1 MKKNAT
7 VLWSMSAIFIF
18 LLVSLFHT
26 QSQAPKLQMQEDET
40 SVGTKDDPEA
50 RLRYEWMMLR
60 DPVSG
65 QIPRNIRQQEMEY
78 ARTLPTREQVA
89 SLNKIGGTQTAT
101 WASRGP
107 WNVGGRTRA
116 LGIDVTNANTIL
128 AGGVSGGL
136 WKSVNGGTSWTR
148 TTLAGVLPS
157 ATCLAQDTR
166 TGQTSTWYYGTGEY
180 LGNSAGAVGAPFSGD
195 GIYKSV
201 DGGATWAILPATA
214 TGKPHV
220 FDNFFDYV
228 WNVAVNP
235 TNGYVYA
242 ATYGSIQRSTDGGT
256 TWGVVLGGAT
266 TFSPLTDVQIDG
278 AGVIYATGSMDGAM
292 GGMWKSTTGAAGS
305 WTNISPAD
313 IPASTRR
320 IVIAIAPS
328 NNNLVYFVAETPSAG
343 VNNHSLWKYDATA
356 SPAFV
361 NRSTNIPAFGGSVG
375 NFDSQGSYDLVM
387 KVKPDNPSVVIVGGT
402 NLYRSTDGF
411 ATTGNTTW
419 IGGYATVNDISQYA
433 NHHPDNHSLAFVPGN
448 PSVLISGHD
457 GGVSKTSNI
466 LASPIVWTQ
475 LSTGYLTTQF
485 YNVSLDHGTN
495 GSNSILGGLQ
505 DNGCWMTTSSSAT
518 ATWTAQGSG
527 DGAFTAIAD
536 GGASIYVSSQN
547 GRTYRLVGSQFT
559 RVDPG
564 GTGYMF
570 INPFVLDPNNSKIM
584 YMGRGANAMRNSDV
598 TAIPLGSNDPA
609 TVNWTT
615 LQNSVPPGT
624 TVVSALAVSKANP
637 TNRLY
642 IGHNVGYI
650 MKVDNANTGDPT
662 GTEISG
668 PLPSGNVSC
677 IAVDPTNGNNVLV
690 VFSNYNLVSLYYTN
704 NGGTSWTDVEGNLA
718 GTVVA
723 GVSNGPSCRYAAIVP
738 SGTTTTYYVGTS
750 VGLYSTTALSGSTT
764 VWAQEGAT
772 SIGNVIVS
780 SIDAR
785 TSDGVIAVGTHAN
798 GVYSNTGTTG
808 GTTTIVAT
816 AGTPQSAQVNTA
828 FATNLQAL
836 VKDALNNPVA
846 NVTVTFTAPATGASG
861 TFAGGVNTAITNAS
875 GVATAAVFTAN
886 GTAGL
891 YTVTA
896 TGAGITTPAQF
907 ALTNT
912 SGGTTLNVY
921 SGDAN
926 NDGTC
931 DIRDI
936 LPIGRFFGSTGPV
949 RTGGSLTWGSQT
961 APVWTPPEATYAD
974 CDGNG
979 TVNAADVQGI
989 INNYSLTHTSA
1000 PDSPVDRLAACNA
1013 LLRSIDAEQTL
1024 SGPMK
1029 EIRSEIISYMKQ
1041 TLGVSFSYQLAQ
1053 NYPNPF
1059 NPSTTIKFTVPEF
1072 AAKTQL
1078 RVYNITGQLVWEKT
1092 LSDVQV
1098 GNHEV
1103 VWNGESSNGT
1113 KVASGMY
1120 IYKLTAG
1127 NFSAAKR
1134 MLMIK

>member
-7 VLWSMSAIFIF
+7 VLWSLSAIFIF

-65 QIPRNIRQQEMEY
+65 QIPRNIRQREMEY

-89 SLNKIGGTQTAT
+89 SLNKIGGIQTAT

-116 LGIDVTNANTIL
+116 LGIDVTTANTIL
-128 AGGVSGGL
+128 AGGVSGGM
-136 WKSVNGGTSWTR
+136 WRSVNGGTSWTR
-148 TTLAGVLPS
+148 TTLAGILPS
-157 ATCLAQDTR
+157 ASCLAQDTR

-201 DGGATWAILPATA
+201 DGGATWALLPATA
-214 TGKPHV
+214 TGKPHQ

-235 TNGYVYA
+235 TNGHVYA
-242 ATYGSIQRSTDGGT
+242 ATYGAIQRSTDGGV
-256 TWGVVLGGAT
+256 TWSVVLGGAT
-266 TFSPLTDVQIDG
+266 TYSPLTDVQIDG
-278 AGVIYATGSMDGAM
+278 AGVIYATGSKDGAI
-292 GGMWKSTTGAAGS
+292 GGIWKSTTGAAGS
-305 WTNISPAD
+305 WTNISPTD
-313 IPASTRR
+313 LPASTRR
-320 IVIAIAPS
+320 IAIAIAPS
-328 NNNLVYFVAETPSAG
+328 TNNTIYFIAETPSAG
-343 VNNHSLWKYDATA
+343 VNNHSMWKYDPTA

-361 NRSTNIPAFGGSVG
+361 NRSANMPAFGGSVG
-375 NFDSQGSYDLVM
+375 NFDSQGSYDLVV
-387 KVKPDNPSVVIVGGT
+387 KVKPDNPNVVIIGGT

-411 ATTGNTTW
+411 ATAGNTTW
-419 IGGYATVNDISQYA
+419 IGGYSTANDISQYA
-433 NHHPDNHSLAFVPGN
+433 NHHPDNHSLAFMPGN

-485 YNVSLDHGTN
+485 YNVSLDHGTT

-536 GGASIYVSSQN
+536 GGASIYASSQN

-570 INPFVLDPNNSKIM
+570 INPFILDPNNSKVM

-662 GTEISG
+662 GTDISG

-750 VGLYSTTALSGSTT
+750 VGLYSTTTLNGSTT

-798 GVYSNTGTTG
+798 GVFTNSGTTG
-808 GTTTIVAT
+808 GTT
-816 AGTPQSAQVNTA
+816 VN
-828 FATNLQAL
+828 
-836 VKDALNNPVA
+836 
-846 NVTVTFTAPATGASG
+846 
-861 TFAGGVNTAITNAS
+861 
-875 GVATAAVFTAN
+875 VF
-886 GTAGL
+886 
-891 YTVTA
+891 
-896 TGAGITTPAQF
+896 
-907 ALTNT
+907 
-912 SGGTTLNVY
+912 

-949 RTGGSLTWGSQT
+949 RTGGSLTWASQT
-961 APVWTPPEATYAD
+961 AAIWTPPEATHAD

-989 INNYSLTHTSA
+989 INNYSLTHASA

-1078 RVYNITGQLVWEKT
+1078 RVYNIAGQLLWEKT

-1098 GNHEV
+1098 GNHEI